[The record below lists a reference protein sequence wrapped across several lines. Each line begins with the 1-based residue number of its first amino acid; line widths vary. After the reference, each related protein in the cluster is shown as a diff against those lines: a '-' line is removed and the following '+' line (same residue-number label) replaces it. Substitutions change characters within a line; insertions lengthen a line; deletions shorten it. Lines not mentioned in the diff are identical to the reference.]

1 MKGSQTVRHCTEC
14 KKDVYNL
21 SAMTDREASALL
33 ASGEQRCMRVEFRP
47 DGAIVS
53 TRRLTRK
60 RAAAATL
67 AASLATFSFV
77 TSTLPD
83 APPASREGDTRVA
96 MGLMRLKLNIHHQ
109 PRASHIELP
118 AEEAMPAITTD
129 VPTPEAPRPMRG
141 VLGVLGALFG
151 WLAAW
156 RVASRRTPAK
166 RSP

>member
-77 TSTLPD
+77 AATVPD
-83 APPASREGDTRVA
+83 APEASRADGTRVA
-96 MGLMRLKLNIHHQ
+96 MGGMRLHLHID
-109 PRASHIELP
+109 PYRRARHIELP
-118 AEEAMPAITTD
+118 PEEPMPAITTD

-156 RVASRRTPAK
+156 RIASRRTPEQ